1 MGFAVTDFKTNLA
14 AGGGGARPSLYKID
28 INGPGGFAG
37 SFNSNSNILVKAA
50 AIPAS
55 TIAPLTV
62 NYMGRAYKTPGFRT
76 FDVWNVTV
84 INDEDM
90 AARANLISW
99 MRVLGG
105 RLAGERDSS
114 FGGGAANT
122 SKHEGDATVTQMGVG
137 GTPKQSWKV
146 HQLWPTELGEIALD
160 WSSDAIEEYTVAFAY
175 DYWSHGSNSSASGSP
190 VPSDYRLKD
199 NISLLQEGTSTTPN
213 IYLFRYKWDSEN
225 YFIGVMA
232 QELLD
237 TGYKNAVH
245 KDSNGYYSVNYSRLG
260 FPMMKI
266 SKSQI

>member
-1 MGFAVTDFKTNLA
+1 MAFKVTDFKTNLA
-14 AGGGGARPSLYKID
+14 TGGGGARPSLYKID

-37 SFNSNSNILVKAA
+37 SFSTNSNILVKAA

-76 FDVWNVTV
+76 FDTWTVTV

-90 AARANLISW
+90 AARANLVSW

-105 RLAGERDSS
+105 RLAGERDTT
-114 FGGGAANT
+114 FGGHAAT
-122 SKHEGDATVTQMGVG
+122 LAKHEGDATITQIGVD
-137 GTPKQSWKV
+137 GTAKQKWKV
-146 HQLWPTELGEIALD
+146 HQMWPTELGEIALD
-160 WSSDAIEEYTVAFAY
+160 WSNDAIEEYTVGWAY
-175 DYWSHGSNSSASGSP
+175 DYWSHVKGSKTPGLKPPSAS
-190 VPSDYRLKD
+190 DFRLKD
-199 NISLLQEGTSTTPN
+199 NIILLQKATSILPN
-213 IYLFRYKWDSEN
+213 IYMFKYKWDKFST
-225 YFIGVMA
+225 YIGVMA

-245 KDSNGYYSVNYSRLG
+245 KNSEGYYSVDYSRLG

-266 SKSQI
+266 SNS